1 MEVITGKECQDII
14 TSSLNKAYNAIRYT
28 LGPKGANAIVKLNG
42 NTIVTND
49 GVSILKELKLNGNE
63 NIPLKIIKEAC
74 FNAEKKSGDGT
85 TTSIILTHAIY
96 NQGISFDKNKV
107 VLLKEIQNTCD
118 FVTKIIKD
126 ISQPIRSFEDIE
138 NIATI
143 SSGGNKKLG
152 KIISEA
158 FQKVGFKGNVDF
170 ELAPE
175 QENITIEHMKGL
187 MIKAD
192 YLLKDEINL
201 RPQRTNFLIYE
212 GNIEKLSDLK
222 NIAIYCREVI
232 NNEPL
237 ILISNFTK
245 ESLEGIFLYNNAGT
259 KILPYSISVFGE
271 DRLSL
276 IHEAKFVTDTNT
288 MSKNIPFIDY
298 NIEDFK
304 LAVGNSK
311 NCIIKNNNILIKDI
325 PEDKLNNL
333 IEYRINRKSNKAI
346 ELQEGISTIRVGGK
360 TRVEAE
366 ENLLRIEDAINS
378 VRLALIDGIVIGG
391 ANLLAN
397 ISNGLIPDTDGSKVV
412 YSAMKEPLKT
422 ILENSGLDR
431 NTKIDFEENSK
442 EDLVFYTGFNAEN
455 LKTENL
461 LNAGVIDPATTVIN
475 SLQSA
480 VSIATALLNI
490 KTIITEDD

>member
-14 TSSLNKAYNAIRYT
+14 TSSLNKAYDAIKYT
-28 LGPKGANAIVKLNG
+28 LGPKGSNAIVKLNG

-49 GVSILKELKLNGNE
+49 GVSILKELNLNGNE

-74 FNAEKKSGDGT
+74 FNAERKSGDGT

-96 NQGISFDKNKV
+96 KEGIEFNKNKV
-107 VLLKEIQNTCD
+107 VLLKEIKEASNKICE
-118 FVTKIIKD
+118 IIKK
-126 ISQPIRSFEDIE
+126 ISRPIKNFEDIE
-138 NIATI
+138 HIATI

-158 FQKVGFKGNVDF
+158 FKMVGFKGNVDF
-170 ELAPE
+170 ELDPDKE
-175 QENITIEHMKGL
+175 DITIEHMKGL

-201 RPQRTNFLIYE
+201 RPQRTHFLIYE

-259 KILPYSISVFGE
+259 NILPYSISIFGE
-271 DRLSL
+271 DRLNL
-276 IHEAKFVTDTNT
+276 IHETKFVTDTNT

-304 LAVGNSK
+304 MASGSSK

-325 PEDKLNNL
+325 KEDKMNSLIKYRTNKKNN
-333 IEYRINRKSNKAI
+333 KVI
-346 ELQEGISTIRVGGK
+346 ELQEGISTIHVGGK
-360 TRVEAE
+360 TKIEAE

-378 VRLALIDGIVIGG
+378 VRLALVDGIVIGG
-391 ANLLAN
+391 ANLLA
-397 ISNGLIPDTDGSKVV
+397 ILSNELIPTTDGGKVIC
-412 YSAMKEPLKT
+412 SAMKEPLKM

-431 NTKIDFEENSK
+431 NTNIDFELETK
-442 EDLVFYTGFNAEN
+442 EKDIVFYTGFNAET
-455 LKTENL
+455 LQVENL
-461 LNAGVIDPATTVIN
+461 LESGVIDPTTTVIN
-475 SLQSA
+475 SLKSA

-490 KTIITEDD
+490 KTIITEE

>member
-42 NTIVTND
+42 STIVTND
-49 GVSILKELKLNGNE
+49 GVSILKELKLSGNE

-118 FVTKIIKD
+118 FVTNIIKD

-192 YLLKDEINL
+192 YLLKDEIKL
-201 RPQRTNFLIYE
+201 RPQRTHFLIYE

-237 ILISNFTK
+237 VLISNFTK

-259 KILPYSISVFGE
+259 KILPYS
-271 DRLSL
+271 
-276 IHEAKFVTDTNT
+276 VTDTNT

-304 LAVGNSK
+304 LAVGHSK

-333 IEYRINRKSNKAI
+333 IEYRINKKSNKAI
-346 ELQEGISTIRVGGK
+346 ELQEGISTIHVGGK
-360 TRVEAE
+360 TRIEAE

-397 ISNGLIPDTDGSKVV
+397 LSNGLIPDTDGSKVV

-422 ILENSGLDR
+422 ILENSG
-431 NTKIDFEENSK
+431 ISK
-442 EDLVFYTGFNAEN
+442 ENQKNIFGKYNQEKSEFTLGFNAET
-455 LKTENL
+455 LQVENL
-461 LNAGVIDPATTVIN
+461 LNSGVIDPATTVIN

-490 KTIITEDD
+490 KTIITED